1 MALAI
6 NIWIFLLGRFACPL
20 YLSSDWKS
28 VMDLAIGTS
37 LDRIIIIAYFALVM
51 GFGAYFGRYSKTTSD
66 YFFGGRRF
74 AWWLISISI
83 VATGVG
89 SHSFLKYSTK
99 AYQYGLSSTMT
110 YMNDWFFVPLFM
122 FGWLPIIYYMKIKS
136 IPEYFERRFNSNARY
151 LATILTLIF
160 MIGYIA
166 IQFLT
171 LATALYRIFGIPLMA
186 TVVLIAIAT
195 TIYMHYGGQTSVIFT
210 DLFQGFILIFAGL
223 LLFYL
228 GIQFLG
234 DNTPYSGLRAF
245 WMNLSPIEKL
255 PLAHFNHPPDFNFVG
270 IFWQDGIAGSVGFLF
285 LNQGLIM
292 RFMAARSVND
302 GRKAVAFNALCILP
316 ISAIVVSNA
325 GWIGRAITNA
335 VPGTLPVDM
344 VANDVFVSV
353 TNIISSP
360 GVFGFII
367 AALCAAL
374 MSTSDTL
381 VNASSAIIVNDIYK
395 PLSKKKP
402 SDKEQLNFARW
413 TSIGVKVIAVIMV
426 PFFNSFDSIYE
437 ANGWFHSTFTP
448 PLAVGVFLGIFWKRF
463 TTPAI
468 IATFVGGSF
477 LMILGQFFPEM
488 ISPFAHGIEL
498 RPDRGYSYI
507 GALYNIVVCAG
518 VGVIVTLFTKP
529 DSEEKLKGLTVFDA
543 SKLKS
548 IYKGSNPNEVPGKA
562 VTVDWKLSKKD
573 EGTIQFSKNDMNAM
587 KANPGDLVYIQ
598 DSRWWLG
605 GLKSAHSVYGK
616 PHDEDGVVYI
626 SLSQLDHGQFLE
638 GLSLK
643 AEKEM

>member
-1 MALAI
+1 MA
-6 NIWIFLLGRFACPL
+6 
-20 YLSSDWKS
+20 
-28 VMDLAIGTS
+28 
-37 LDRIIIIAYFALVM
+37 
-51 GFGAYFGRYSKTTSD
+51 
-66 YFFGGRRF
+66 
-74 AWWLISISI
+74 
-83 VATGVG
+83 
-89 SHSFLKYSTK
+89 
-99 AYQYGLSSTMT
+99 
-110 YMNDWFFVPLFM
+110 
-122 FGWLPIIYYMKIKS
+122 
-136 IPEYFERRFNSNARY
+136 
-151 LATILTLIF
+151 
-160 MIGYIA
+160 
-166 IQFLT
+166 
-171 LATALYRIFGIPLMA
+171 
-186 TVVLIAIAT
+186 
-195 TIYMHYGGQTSVIFT
+195 
-210 DLFQGFILIFAGL
+210 
-223 LLFYL
+223 
-228 GIQFLG
+228 
-234 DNTPYSGLRAF
+234 
-245 WMNLSPIEKL
+245 
-255 PLAHFNHPPDFNFVG
+255 
-270 IFWQDGIAGSVGFLF
+270 
-285 LNQGLIM
+285 
-292 RFMAARSVND
+292 
-302 GRKAVAFNALCILP
+302 
-316 ISAIVVSNA
+316 
-325 GWIGRAITNA
+325 
-335 VPGTLPVDM
+335 
-344 VANDVFVSV
+344 ANDVFVAV

-374 MSTSDTL
+374 MSTADTL

-395 PLSKKKP
+395 PLSKKKR

-426 PFFNSFDSIYE
+426 PFFNTFDSIYE

-507 GALYNIVVCAG
+507 GALYNIVVCTG

-548 IYKGSNPNEVPGKA
+548 IYKGSKPNEVPGKA
-562 VTVDWKLSKKD
+562 VTVDWKLSKRD
-573 EGTIQFSKNDMNAM
+573 EGTIQFSNNDMNRM

-626 SLSQLDHGQFLE
+626 NSSHLDHGQFLD
-638 GLSLK
+638 GLPLK